1 GNGSPISAGAIAVDP
16 KQPGRVVFVASATSA
31 KSGWETL
38 DNGATLVG
46 NDRWFFAYPRPGIK
60 QVADDIPWL
69 QNSDNNFMTLG
80 DAMIDPTDGRLYVAE
95 GIGVWWADWPRTFT
109 GFIYTS
115 QSLGIEELVATE
127 IIAPP
132 GGKPIVASWD
142 RSFFRSDDPQ
152 EFPSKY
158 GPVDGILVGGWGID
172 YA

>member
-1 GNGSPISAGAIAVDP
+1 
-16 KQPGRVVFVASATSA
+16 
-31 KSGWETL
+31 
-38 DNGATLVG
+38 
-46 NDRWFFAYPRPGIK
+46 
-60 QVADDIPWL
+60 
-69 QNSDNNFMTLG
+69 
-80 DAMIDPTDGRLYVAE
+80 AMIDPTDGRLYVAE

-142 RSFFRSDDPQ
+142 RPFFRSDDPQ

-172 YA
+172 YASSNPSFLVGIANWWGKDVSGFSEDGGENWRQFSTKPVLKLGGCIAAATPSNFVWVPGNDVPPSYTKD